1 MLIKEAKNN
10 EKDNINDN
18 LLGAINNLNL
28 NDDSD
33 INLNEDNNDGDEGQY
48 FLESIDN
55 DSEKSINSEE
65 EDIDIENSNE
75 YKLKSLYDRMLSD
88 KRFIDY
94 KDVILTIKNKNQKRL
109 KCSGESEDEEIISK
123 KANNEIKKKI
133 RYPKK
138 NNL

>member
-10 EKDNINDN
+10 EKDIINDD
-18 LLGAINNLNL
+18 LLGSINNLNL

-33 INLNEDNNDGDEGQY
+33 INLNEDNKDGIGGEN

-55 DSEKSINSEE
+55 DSKKSVDSEE
-65 EDIDIENSNE
+65 EDIDIENINE

-94 KDVILTIKNKNQKRL
+94 KDLILTIKNKNQKRL
-109 KCSGESEDEEIISK
+109 KCSGDSEDEEIIAK
-123 KANNEIKKKI
+123 KAKNEVKKKI